1 MKKIYTYA
9 APLVFFFLFA
19 AGCSKDFLRSYEYR
33 IIGTWRITDID
44 RRGPGDSR
52 NLPFTEG
59 QFTFAEDGR
68 FTWTNGGRTYQG
80 NWDIR
85 RNSTGDGQVQTLQIT
100 AIDFANQDVRTEYFT
115 DLNFT
120 NTNRLRACIHDGRRT
135 YVYRFLRL

>member
-9 APLVFFFLFA
+9 APLIFFFLFA

-44 RRGPGDSR
+44 RRGPGNSN

-59 QFTFAEDGR
+59 EFTFAEDGR
-68 FTWTNGGRTYQG
+68 FTWTNGGRIYQG
-80 NWDIR
+80 SWDIR
-85 RNSTGDGQVQTLQIT
+85 NERHGDNQSRSLHLT
-100 AIDFANQDVRTEYFT
+100 AVDFAGQDVRAEHFT
-115 DLNFT
+115 DIDFT
-120 NTNRLRACIHDGRRT
+120 NTNRLRAFIRDGRRT

>member
-9 APLVFFFLFA
+9 APLIFFFLFA

-33 IIGTWRITDID
+33 IIGTWRITDLD
-44 RRGPGDSR
+44 RRGSGNSN

-59 QFTFAEDGR
+59 EFTFAEDGR

-80 NWDIR
+80 SWDIR
-85 RNSTGDGQVQTLQIT
+85 RSGDAQSLYLT
-100 AIDFANQDVRTEYFT
+100 AVDFNAQDVRTEYFT
-115 DLNFT
+115 DITFT
-120 NTNRLRACIHDGRRT
+120 NTNRIRATIEDGRRR